1 MLHCCET
8 RPEKARRVV
17 SLHADEATQEKLRQ
31 WCIDAGFDLGWNY
44 DGWPIDPDYFRF
56 HVALLATKNEV
67 EIEDRWQPIGALSV
81 TPAGFAVLGADR
93 RVPVLALEQNAKL
106 TAMREFFIASFG
118 AEPTFPEFTPHISLS
133 YKWDGAPDLSKLP
146 PPPFAL
152 TFDALVVA
160 VLEGKTKAKDAAMDA
175 VSMQFSDTMQ
185 IGGTRRTKD
194 GYLVADVRAARTGI
208 QQYAGAEVGRPDLQ
222 TVSVYRPA
230 EEVFKQ
236 DSLASYAFKPVT
248 VDHPMDGVSAET
260 WKQLAV
266 GNVGGDVVRDGG
278 FVRVPLVVMDAA
290 AIDHIENGKRELSMG
305 YECRLEFVDGVTPEG
320 QSYQAVQRDI
330 RINHAAIVERGRAG
344 PQCRIGDKGKPG
356 AIVERMPSTT
366 GDIPMTTRN
375 ITVDGITIAVTDQ
388 GAQVIEKLQAQL
400 ADGKTAL
407 DKATKATADAA
418 AEHAKQIAAKDKELA
433 DAKALIPT
441 VDQLEDMQAKRAAML
456 DVAKKLVPDL
466 DCSKLPAADVRKAV
480 VAKRLGDAAV
490 VDKSADYI
498 AAQFDA
504 LAALAKDGVAD
515 ADPVRAA
522 LSSGTTTKANDA
534 EAARTKHLADQAN
547 AWAN

>member
-1 MLHCCET
+1 MLHCCDP

-17 SLHADEATQEKLRQ
+17 SLHVDAATQEKLRQ

-56 HVALLATKNEV
+56 HVTLLATKNEV

-93 RVPVLALEQNAKL
+93 RVPVLTLEGNQKL
-106 TAMREFFIASFG
+106 TAMREFFIASFD

-133 YKWDGAPDLSKLP
+133 YKWDGAPDLSKLSP
-146 PPPFAL
+146 PSFPL

-160 VLEGKTKAKDAAMDA
+160 VLEAKTKSKDAAMTA
-175 VSMQFSDTMQ
+175 ASMQFSDTMQ

-208 QQYAGAEVGRPDLQ
+208 QQYAGVEVGRPDLQ

-248 VDHPMDGVSAET
+248 VDHPRDGVSAET

-305 YECRLEFVDGVTPEG
+305 YECRLEFVDGVTPDG
-320 QSYQAVQRDI
+320 QAYQAVQRDI

-344 PQCRIGDKGKPG
+344 PQCRIGDKGNPG
-356 AIVERMPSTT
+356 GPVKREPSTT
-366 GDIPMTTRN
+366 GDNPMTTRN

-407 DKATKATADAA
+407 TTAQQALADAN
-418 AEHAKQIAAKDKELA
+418 AKAAKDAA
-433 DAKALIPT
+433 DHAKALKDAEAKIPT
-441 VDQLEDMQAKRAAML
+441 VDQLEAMFAKRADVI
-456 DVAKKLVPDL
+456 DVAKVLLPDF
-466 DCSKLPAADVRKAV
+466 DPKGKPLPEVRKAV
-480 VAKRLGDAAV
+480 VAKQLGDEAVNGKDDAA
-490 VDKSADYI
+490 I
-498 AAQFDA
+498 APMFDT
-504 LAALAKDGVAD
+504 LAALAKKGGGQ
-515 ADPVRAA
+515 ADPVRDA
-522 LSSGTTTKANDA
+522 LKNGATTVANDA
-534 EAARTKHLADQAN
+534 SKARDKALELQRN
-547 AWAN
+547 AWSQ